1 MKRHPD
7 ARARATLAAMAE
19 PAATVRRHDSALGR
33 WETVHRAPPA
43 ALRPHVLGY
52 VGYREWL
59 PQPFRRLEVPSGEV
73 HVIVSFG
80 PKVRAPAPVQSFV
93 AAPHTEHTIV
103 DFDAEQHGIEIR
115 LTPIGAHMLLGI
127 PMHELADRV
136 TEIEEVLGRH
146 GAELPER
153 LWDAGTW
160 PRRFALL
167 DRLLARRL
175 ADARTPAAGVEHV
188 WSRLVETH
196 GAAPVE
202 ALAGEAGW
210 SRRHLLARFREHTG
224 LPPKVFARILRFQ
237 RAAALMADPAGP
249 SLCEIA
255 LDCGYYDQAHLNR
268 DFRAFA
274 GRTPTDLLA
283 ARLPDGGGY
292 SGA

>member
-1 MKRHPD
+1 VEAPAVTLTRH
-7 ARARATLAAMAE
+7 E
-19 PAATVRRHDSALGR
+19 SALGR
-33 WETVHRAPPA
+33 WEAVRRAPPP

-52 VGYREWL
+52 LGYRESL
-59 PQPFRRLEVPSGEV
+59 PHGFRRLEVPSGEV

-80 PKVRAPAPVQSFV
+80 PRVRVPAPVASFV

-103 DFDAEQHGIEIR
+103 GFEPEQHGLEIR
-115 LTPIGAHMLLGI
+115 LTPIGAHLLVGV

-136 TEIEEVLGRH
+136 TVLEDVLGRA

-153 LWDAGTW
+153 LYEAGTW
-160 PRRFALL
+160 PARFALL

-175 ADARTPAAGVEHV
+175 AAASAPSPGVEHA
-188 WSRLVETH
+188 WFRLVRTH
-196 GAAPVE
+196 GAASVE
-202 ALAGEAGW
+202 QLAAEIGW

-237 RAAALMADPAGP
+237 RAAKLLADPHGP
-249 SLCEIA
+249 SLAEIA

-274 GRTPTDLLA
+274 GRTPLELMA

-292 SGA
+292 SGS

>member
-1 MKRHPD
+1 MAADPD
-7 ARARATLAAMAE
+7 GRITLGAVQA
-19 PAATVRRHDSALGR
+19 PAATVTRHESALGR
-33 WETVHRAPPA
+33 WETVRRAAPA

-52 VGYREWL
+52 LGYREWL

-80 PKVRAPAPVQSFV
+80 PRGRVPAPVQSFV

-115 LTPIGAHMLLGI
+115 LTPIGTHLLLGV

-136 TEIEEVLGRH
+136 TPIEDLLGPV

-153 LWDAGTW
+153 LWEARTW
-160 PRRFALL
+160 PQRFALL
-167 DRLLARRL
+167 DRLIAARL
-175 ADARTPAAGVEHV
+175 AEARAPAPEVEPA
-188 WSRLVETH
+188 WSRLLGTH

-202 ALAGEAGW
+202 GLAEEVGW
-210 SRRHLLARFREHTG
+210 SRRYLLARFREHTG

-237 RAAALMADPAGP
+237 RAAKLLADPHGP
-249 SLCEIA
+249 SLAEIA

-274 GRTPTDLLA
+274 GRTPLELMA

>member
-1 MKRHPD
+1 M
-7 ARARATLAAMAE
+7 
-19 PAATVRRHDSALGR
+19 
-33 WETVHRAPPA
+33 HRAPPA

-136 TEIEEVLGRH
+136 TEIEDVLGRD

-160 PRRFALL
+160 PQRFALL

-196 GAAPVE
+196 GGAPVE

>member
-1 MKRHPD
+1 VEAPAVTVTRH
-7 ARARATLAAMAE
+7 E
-19 PAATVRRHDSALGR
+19 SALGR
-33 WETVHRAPPA
+33 WEAVRRAAPPA
-43 ALRPHVLGY
+43 LLPHVLGY
-52 VGYREWL
+52 LGYRESL
-59 PQPFRRLEVPSGEV
+59 PRGFRRLEVPSGEV

-80 PKVRAPAPVQSFV
+80 PAVRVPAPVRSFV

-103 DFDAEQHGIEIR
+103 DFEPEQHGLEIR
-115 LTPIGAHMLLGI
+115 LTPIGAHLLLGI

-136 TEIEEVLGRH
+136 TTLEDVLGRD

-153 LWDAGTW
+153 LYEAGPW
-160 PRRFALL
+160 PARFALL

-175 ADARTPAAGVEHV
+175 AEATPPAPGVEHA
-188 WSRLVETH
+188 WWRLVGTN

-202 ALAGEAGW
+202 RLAEEVGW
-210 SRRHLLARFREHTG
+210 SRRHLLARFREHAG

-237 RAAALMADPAGP
+237 RAAKLMTDPGGP
-249 SLCEIA
+249 SLAEIA

-274 GRTPTDLLA
+274 GRTPLELMA